1 MHKEALAS
9 LRRALAVAG
18 ADQNLYILLVESYRR
33 AADFQGALEAASEAV
48 QKFPNSSR
56 MNFVLGVRLQALG
69 RLPES
74 RQYFQKSVSL
84 DPSFADGYVAL
95 GELARRYGKSQ
106 EAVSL
111 LQKALALRPDYPDAL
126 LELAKDYKDLGD
138 LGKAEQA
145 LIEAVL
151 KDPEN
156 PSPHLLLS
164 QIYSAQNFDKSE
176 KERQIFLELKQKGST
191 LKGPP
196 AFSRDRKVGES
207 KIDDGDR
214 TRNTAKHGGTL
225 THPSNCPV

>member
-1 MHKEALAS
+1 MQYSAAGMHKEALAS

-33 AADFQGALEAASEAV
+33 AADFQGALEAASEAI

-56 MNFVLGVRLQALG
+56 MNFLLGVRLQALG

-84 DPSFADGYVAL
+84 DPNFADGYIAL

-138 LGKAEQA
+138 FGSAEQA
-145 LIEAVL
+145 LIAAVH

-156 PSPHLLLS
+156 PTPHLLLS
-164 QIYSAQNFDKSE
+164 QIYSAQKNLDKSE
-176 KERQIFLELKQKGST
+176 KERQIFLELKQRAAS
-191 LKGPP
+191 
-196 AFSRDRKVGES
+196 
-207 KIDDGDR
+207 
-214 TRNTAKHGGTL
+214 
-225 THPSNCPV
+225 HPSAVSGQRAGAPEPSDDK